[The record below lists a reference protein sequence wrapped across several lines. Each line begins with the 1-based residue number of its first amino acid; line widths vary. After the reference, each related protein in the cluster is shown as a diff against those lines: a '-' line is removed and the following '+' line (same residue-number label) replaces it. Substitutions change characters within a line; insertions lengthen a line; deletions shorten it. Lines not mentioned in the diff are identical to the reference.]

1 MDLGNGTITINKKEY
16 KYKLFDTIELINLI
30 KNSKNFIKS
39 LENTIKLYRKNDKF
53 EISDLV
59 NEYIYYRPD
68 YITTYFIIHKKN
80 TIISTARFYYNLK
93 KKSAYFNMIY
103 TNPDYRGKKICY
115 HNVKHLIDSSHKFI
129 KKYELEV
136 DSTNKPAIKYYE
148 NIGFKKVKEVKMQ
161 GKIYYYLKY
170 RFETKR

>member
-39 LENTIKLYRKNDKF
+39 LEHTIKLYRHDEKF
-53 EISDLV
+53 QISYLV
-59 NEYIYYRPD
+59 HEYIYYKPD
-68 YITTYFIIHKKN
+68 YITNYFIIHKKD

-93 KKSAYFNMIY
+93 KKAAYFNLIY
-103 TNPDYRGKKICY
+103 TNPDYRGEKICFF
-115 HNVKHLIDSSHKFI
+115 NIKHLINLSRDFI

-136 DSTNKPAIKYYE
+136 DSTNKPAIKCYE
-148 NIGFKKVKEVKMQ
+148 NIGFKKIKEVKMH
-161 GKIYYYLKY
+161 GKIYYYMKY